1 MTIASEHS
9 HLTQVSVSPQIKLS
23 QHRRSM
29 PSGNISHAVELS
41 TSNPRE
47 EEAEM
52 GIGVN
57 ESTAANHHLQMSGKK
72 VIQPPNR
79 IMRMQYEF
87 NVAGTTTG
95 SNKSSK
101 TLS

>member
-1 MTIASEHS
+1 
-9 HLTQVSVSPQIKLS
+9 
-23 QHRRSM
+23 
-29 PSGNISHAVELS
+29 
-41 TSNPRE
+41 
-47 EEAEM
+47 M

-79 IMRMQYEF
+79 IMRMQYDF